1 MGNLLFELRGNM
13 NNLFVYED
21 KIIFKF
27 LTDEKVIDKV
37 DIESVEFSK
46 ASIWKNGYLSLGV
59 KGEIKNSNGIR
70 GAAND
75 LRSIVFFPKQNELA
89 ENVYNH
95 IRTHI
100 EENKKNMST
109 IINQFQSFSSADE
122 LRKFKQLL
130 DDGIITQ
137 EEFDEKKKQLL
148 ES

>member
-1 MGNLLFELRGNM
+1 M
-13 NNLFVYED
+13 Y
-21 KIIFKF
+21 
-27 LTDEKVIDKV
+27 
-37 DIESVEFSK
+37 FS
-46 ASIWKNGYLSLGV
+46 
-59 KGEIKNSNGIR
+59 
-70 GAAND
+70 
-75 LRSIVFFPKQNELA
+75 PKQNELA

-95 IRTHI
+95 IRTLI

>member
-59 KGEIKNSNGIR
+59 KG
-70 GAAND
+70 
-75 LRSIVFFPKQNELA
+75 
-89 ENVYNH
+89 
-95 IRTHI
+95 
-100 EENKKNMST
+100 
-109 IINQFQSFSSADE
+109 
-122 LRKFKQLL
+122 
-130 DDGIITQ
+130 
-137 EEFDEKKKQLL
+137 
-148 ES
+148 